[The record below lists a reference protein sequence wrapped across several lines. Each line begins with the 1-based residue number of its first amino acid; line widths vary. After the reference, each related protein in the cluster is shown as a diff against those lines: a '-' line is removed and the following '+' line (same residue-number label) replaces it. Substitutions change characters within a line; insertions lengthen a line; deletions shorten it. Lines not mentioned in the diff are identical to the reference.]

1 MAHEITLEKAAEMA
15 RQAELVCLLLESHPD
30 EFEHSDVIAIAS
42 LLAELTG
49 RVTNWLLEEQAQRVA
64 NHG

>member
-1 MAHEITLEKAAEMA
+1 MAHEITLEKAVEVAY
-15 RQAELVCLLLESHPD
+15 QAELISRLLESHPD